1 MDSALNLQARLKRC
15 RPAHVLMG
23 LCFQGTLD
31 HLERLIGGELTAGLR
46 SQVPTT
52 QKPLLPVLFYPVGDY
67 LRLLQ
72 VGAQALV
79 ERGRSFPAAM
89 EELGYGTAEALF
101 ASSMGKMILVAAE
114 KGPHEGLAEI
124 PAVTKMISLFGA
136 REYQRVAEG
145 HGRLVFRGE
154 FGGPSWATGLFRA
167 GLERVSGRPGT
178 VEVAAEA
185 FVPYLD
191 FTLELHW

>member
-23 LCFQGTLD
+23 LYFQGTLD
-31 HLERLIGGELTAGLR
+31 HLERLIGGELTVELR
-46 SQVPTT
+46 SQVATT
-52 QKPLLPVLFYPVGDY
+52 QKPLQTVLFYPVGDY

-79 ERGRSFPAAM
+79 ERGRSFPVAM

-101 ASSMGKMILVAAE
+101 SSSMGKMILVAAE
-114 KGPHEGLAEI
+114 KDPHEGLAEV
-124 PAVTKMISLFGA
+124 PAVTKMISPFGG
-136 REYQRVAEG
+136 REYQRVADG

-154 FGGPSWATGLFRA
+154 FTGPSWAAGLFRS
-167 GLERVSGRPGT
+167 GLERIAGSSST